1 MDNNFDN
8 TPKDNSAPVSLSKET
23 GAEGQRPDSNGD
35 QSGAKA
41 DAGRQYTDPNAGQ
54 QPADPNAGQQ
64 PADPNGQQPVD
75 PAQ

>member
-8 TPKDNSAPVSLSKET
+8 TPKDNNAPVSLSKET

-54 QPADPNAGQQ
+54 QPY
-64 PADPNGQQPVD
+64 NGQQYQYGQNQLSLVL
-75 PAQ
+75 